1 MRNPFVLAAA
11 LLLAAPPLALA
22 GRIAPGVEARLREM
36 AVEDEIK
43 VLVVLEEQAN
53 VGSLDAELHARR
65 ASRSERHARV
75 VGSLRQVADRTQP
88 RVLADLEAQRDRRTV
103 AGYHPYWLVNAITVV
118 TTPAGVR
125 RLAEHP
131 DVDVIEP
138 DLVVEGIE
146 PRGNG
151 AASPR
156 SIGISPGIVA
166 IEADRVWT
174 ELGIDGTGALV
185 GNLDTGV
192 DGLHPALTARWRG
205 NFAPPEHCWRDGV
218 GFGDAVPVDRFFH
231 GTHVMGTICGQAP
244 DDTIGVAPGALWI
257 ADNSIN
263 QGVGEEFDNDV
274 LSALQWFADPD
285 GDSLTTDDVPDVV
298 QSSWGVNESS
308 TGYLDC
314 DSRWWTAIDN
324 CEAAGVALTWSAGN
338 DGPDPGTMRSPAD
351 RAESPLNSFS
361 VGATDATA
369 PFTIWSGS
377 SRGPSGCGGEFAT
390 KPEVCAPGVDIY
402 SAEPGGGYQV
412 LSGTSM
418 AGPHVAGVVALM
430 RSANPDIDV
439 QTIKQILVDTATDL
453 GDAGEEDTYGH
464 GLVNAYE
471 AVLAALGGFGAV
483 EGTVRDSVTAQ
494 PLADVVVD
502 VVDDPR
508 ETTTNGSGFFQIPL
522 QPGSWTLEYRAFG
535 YETQQRI
542 LDVNGGETT
551 DGSAALLL
559 APHATVSGLVTD
571 STRAPIDSA
580 TVTILAT
587 PIPPATSAP
596 DGAYSVLVPDGVTYD
611 VRARR
616 AGYASDFQTIAVNGD
631 STVDFTLG
639 PLVHENFESGDF
651 LDWPWSTAG
660 STVWTIDS
668 VNPKEGV
675 FSARSGDISANQ
687 TTGMTLELSL
697 QDPGALK
704 FFYRVDS
711 ESSGDRLRFFMD
723 GVLRGTWSGS
733 IPWTQASF
741 PVSSGV
747 HDFGWVYSKNGSG
760 DVGEDAAW
768 VDLIEF
774 PDPGL
779 SLEPEVAVQPSS
791 FSLTLQSEET
801 QHEPMTIENTG
812 TGVLSWSAS
821 LVDPS
826 IPTRGRGGPDAFG
839 YRWIDSDDFAGPE
852 YEWVEINAIGTQM
865 VMADNTFAGP
875 FPIGFPFPYYGA
887 QVDEVYVSSNGFL
900 TFNAAAGAYA
910 TNVRIPLGAPPNR
923 LVACFWDDLNPSKG
937 GFIYRHQDTAN
948 GRFIVEWDAVPHAV
962 SGGGGNPQTF
972 QIILSADGSI
982 HYQYKTV
989 TETTDST
996 VGIENLFGN
1005 IGLQV
1010 VFNDEYLHDGLAVR
1024 LSTEPWMDWLTLET
1038 TSGFVSAGGADDVLV
1053 SFDATGLATGI
1064 YEAILR
1070 LVTNDEDEPIV
1081 DVPVTLNVS
1090 DVTGASETSSS
1101 LQFELGPARPNP
1113 FGGRTRVT
1121 YAIPEDGVRV
1131 AIRVFDVS
1139 GRLVKTLAEGVG
1151 TAGRHTVEWNGRDEN
1166 GNTVASGVYFYRM
1179 NAGAFTQIRKM
1190 TLLK

>member
-1 MRNPFVLAAA
+1 
-11 LLLAAPPLALA
+11 
-22 GRIAPGVEARLREM
+22 LRE
-36 AVEDEIK
+36 
-43 VLVVLEEQAN
+43 
-53 VGSLDAELHARR
+53 
-65 ASRSERHARV
+65 
-75 VGSLRQVADRTQP
+75 VAGRTQP
-88 RVLADLEAQRDRRTV
+88 PILADLQAQRDRRTV
-103 AGYHPYWLVNAITVV
+103 QGFRPYWLVNAITVV
-118 TTPAGVR
+118 TTRDGVH

-138 DLVVEGIE
+138 DLVVEWIE
-146 PRGNG
+146 PRTSESGNG
-151 AASPR
+151 GTSLR
-156 SIGISPGIVA
+156 SIGISPAIVA
-166 IEADRVWT
+166 IEANRVWT

-192 DGLHPALTARWRG
+192 DGLHPALSARWRG
-205 NFAPPEHCWRDGV
+205 NFAPAEPCWRDGA
-218 GFGDAVPVDRFFH
+218 GFDDVVPVDRVFH
-231 GTHVMGTICGQAP
+231 GTHVMGTMCGLAP

-274 LSALQWFADPD
+274 LNALQWFTDPD

-298 QSSWGVNESS
+298 QNSWGVNESAS
-308 TGYLDC
+308 GYLDC

-351 RAESPLNSFS
+351 RAEGPLNAFS

-418 AGPHVAGVVALM
+418 AGPHVAGIVALM

-439 QTIKQILVDTATDL
+439 PTIKQILIDTAIDL

-464 GLVNAYE
+464 GIVNAYE

-483 EGTVRDSVTAQ
+483 EGTVIDSVTTQ
-494 PLADVVVD
+494 PIADVVVD
-502 VVDDPR
+502 VVNDPR
-508 ETTTNGSGFFQIPL
+508 ETTTNPSGFFQIPL

-559 APHATVSGLVTD
+559 APHATVSGHVTD
-571 STRAPIDSA
+571 TTSTPIDSA
-580 TVTILAT
+580 TVTVLST
-587 PIPPATSAP
+587 PIPPAVSAP
-596 DGAYSVLVPDGVTYD
+596 DGAYSVFVPDGVTYN

-616 AGYASDFQTIAVNGD
+616 AGYASDFRTIPVNGD
-631 STVDFTLG
+631 STVDFVLG
-639 PLVHENFESGDF
+639 PLVHENFESADF
-651 LDWPWSTAG
+651 LDWPWNNLGSTAC
-660 STVWTIDS
+660 TIDS
-668 VNPKEGV
+668 ANPSEGM
-675 FSARSGDISANQ
+675 FSAKSGSISANQ
-687 TTGMTLELSL
+687 TTGMSLELSL
-697 QDPGALK
+697 QDPGVLK
-704 FFYRVDS
+704 FFYRLDS
-711 ESSGDRLRFFMD
+711 EVSGDRLRFFMD
-723 GVLRGTWSGS
+723 GVLRGTWSGD
-733 IPWTQASF
+733 IPWTQATF
-741 PVSSGV
+741 PVSSGL
-747 HDFGWVYSKNGSG
+747 HEFGWVYSKNGSN

-774 PDPGL
+774 PDTGM

-791 FSLTLQSEET
+791 FSPTLQSEET
-801 QHEPMTIENTG
+801 VQEPMMIQNTG
-812 TGVLSWSAS
+812 TGALTWSAS
-821 LVDPS
+821 LVDPGV
-826 IPTRGRGGPDAFG
+826 PTRGRGGPDAFG

-852 YEWVEINAIGTQM
+852 YEWVEISGIGTQM
-865 VMADNTFAGP
+865 VMGDNTFAGP
-875 FPIGFPFPYYGA
+875 FPIGFPFSYYGA
-887 QVDEVYVSSNGFL
+887 QFNDVFVSSNGFL
-900 TFNAAAGAYA
+900 TFNSAAGSYA
-910 TNVRIPLGAPPNR
+910 MNVRIPLGAPPNR
-923 LVACFWDDLNPSKG
+923 LVAGYWDDLNPSAG
-937 GFIYRHQDTAN
+937 GLIFRHQDTAN
-948 GRFIVEWDAVPHAV
+948 GRFIVQWSGVPHA
-962 SGGGGNPQTF
+962 GGGSPQTF

-982 HYQYKTV
+982 LFQYKTV
-989 TETTDST
+989 TETEDST

-1010 VFNDEYLHDGLAVR
+1010 VFNEPYLHDELAVR
-1024 LSTEPWMDWLTLET
+1024 ISTEPFMDWLTLET
-1038 TSGFVSAGGADDVLV
+1038 TSGFVSAGAVDDVLV
-1053 SFDATGLATGI
+1053 SFDATGLATGV

-1081 DVPVTLNVS
+1081 DLPVTLTVV

-1101 LQFELGPARPNP
+1101 LEFELGPARPNP
-1113 FGGRTRVT
+1113 FGGRTSVP

-1131 AIRVFDVS
+1131 QIRVFDVS
-1139 GRLVKTLAEGVG
+1139 GRLVKTLADKIDTV
-1151 TAGRHTVEWNGRDEN
+1151 GRHTVEWNGRDESN
-1166 GNTVASGVYFYRM
+1166 NAVASGVYFYRM
-1179 NAGAFTQIRKM
+1179 NAGTFTQIRKM